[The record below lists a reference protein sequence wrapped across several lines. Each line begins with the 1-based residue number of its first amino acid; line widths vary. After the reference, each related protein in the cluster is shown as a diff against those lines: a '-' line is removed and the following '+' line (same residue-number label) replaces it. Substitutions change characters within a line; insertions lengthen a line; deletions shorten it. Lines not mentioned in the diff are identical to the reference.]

1 MLKCLGVQLYIALLI
16 IFWVRRNGSRLRRYS
31 THFHSTVG
39 YGLVCGENLKF
50 NSQVYVSI

>member
-1 MLKCLGVQLYIALLI
+1 MLKCLGVQLLIALLI
-16 IFWVRRNGSRLRRYS
+16 IFWVRRNGSLLRRYS
-31 THFHSTVG
+31 AHFHSTVR